1 MANEKQLIEGILKAS
16 SPISLNEMDEV
27 ALQNRIDRKYIFHY
41 SKLAGILLQLL
52 NDYYVLD
59 IDANRIFSYKTVYY
73 DTPDFQFYKDHHN
86 GLTNR
91 VKVRCRQYIET
102 NNTFFEIK
110 RKYQGTRTDKFRFP
124 IEVILPKLGE
134 NEYNVVKD
142 SYKKK
147 DIDELVVTLTNFFY
161 RITLVN
167 KKQIERATID
177 FCISFQSSDS
187 DAEAKLTDIVIIE
200 VKQGK
205 MDDSSPIVQLL
216 KKEKI
221 SSGSISKYS
230 YGLMVTHD
238 QVKYNSF
245 KPLLQKVYKIQ
256 NNGIIR
262 QSPR

>member
-1 MANEKQLIEGILKAS
+1 MANDKLLIEGILKEAT
-16 SPISLNEMDEV
+16 PISLKEMDAV
-27 ALQNRIDRKYIFHY
+27 SLQNRIDRKYILHH
-41 SKLAGILLQLL
+41 SQLAGILLQLL
-52 NDYYVLD
+52 SDYYVLD
-59 IDANRIFSYKTVYY
+59 INGNRIFSYKTVYY

-110 RKYQGTRTDKFRFP
+110 RKYQGTRTDKFRSP
-124 IEVILPKLGE
+124 IEDFLPVLGEKEYEAIKVRYKRQDLPKL
-134 NEYNVVKD
+134 
-142 SYKKK
+142 
-147 DIDELVVTLTNFFY
+147 IITLTNNFF
-161 RITLVN
+161 RLTLVN

-177 FCISFQSSDS
+177 FGISFLSNDNQE
-187 DAEAKLTDIVIIE
+187 EAKLSDIAIIE

-205 MDDSSPIVQLL
+205 MNDRSPIVQLL

-221 SSGSISKYS
+221 TSGSISKYS
-230 YGLMVTHD
+230 YGLMATHD
-238 QVKYNSF
+238 KVKYNSF
-245 KPLLQKVYKIQ
+245 KPLLQKVFKIQ